1 MDKSTTGKLAEVLS
15 TIDNTQDMEKFM
27 EQPKVTDSF
36 KTFPEY
42 YRSLPKVKETTD
54 SALIELSGIERSYY
68 YQIMKGKR
76 HPSRDKILRLCIGAG
91 LTLRETTR
99 ALELSENAPLYPK
112 SRRDIII
119 TVAINQSATVIDT
132 NLLLFEYG
140 EKALE

>member
-1 MDKSTTGKLAEVLS
+1 MDKSTTGKLAEVLA

-42 YRSLPKVKETTD
+42 YRSLPRVKETTD

-76 HPSRDKILRLCIGAG
+76 HPSRGKILRLCIGAG

-119 TVAINQSATVIDT
+119 TVAINQSTTVIDT

>member
-1 MDKSTTGKLAEVLS
+1 MDKSTTGKLAEVLA

-42 YRSLPKVKETTD
+42 YRSLPRVKETTD

-76 HPSRDKILRLCIGAG
+76 HPSRERLCIGAG

>member
-1 MDKSTTGKLAEVLS
+1 MLPAIDKGDYLVIHDTGAHGYAMGYNYNGKLKSAELLLKEDGSVEL
-15 TIDNTQDMEKFM
+15 IR
-27 EQPKVTDSF
+27 
-36 KTFPEY
+36 
-42 YRSLPKVKETTD
+42 RSSL
-54 SALIELSGIERSYY
+54 ERSYY

>member
-1 MDKSTTGKLAEVLS
+1 MDKSTTGKLAEVLA

-42 YRSLPKVKETTD
+42 YRSLPRVKETTD
-54 SALIELSGIERSYY
+54 STLIELSGIERSYY

>member
-15 TIDNTQDMEKFM
+15 TIDNTKDMEKFM

-42 YRSLPKVKETTD
+42 FRSLSKVQETTD
-54 SALIELSGIERSYY
+54 TALIEQSGIERSYY

-76 HPSRDKILRLCIGAG
+76 HPGRDKILRLCIGAG
-91 LTLRETTR
+91 LSLRETTR

-119 TVAINQSATVIDT
+119 TVAINQSASVIDT

-140 EKALE
+140 EKPLE

>member
-1 MDKSTTGKLAEVLS
+1 MDKSTTGKLAEVLA

-99 ALELSENAPLYPK
+99 ALELSENAPLSPK

-119 TVAINQSATVIDT
+119 TVAINQSTTVIDT

>member
-15 TIDNTQDMEKFM
+15 TIDNTKDMEKFM

-42 YRSLPKVKETTD
+42 FRSLPKVQETTD
-54 SALIELSGIERSYY
+54 TALIEQSGIERSYY

-132 NLLLFEYG
+132 NLLLYEYG

>member
-1 MDKSTTGKLAEVLS
+1 MDKSTTGKLAEVLA

-27 EQPKVTDSF
+27 EQLKVTDSF

-42 YRSLPKVKETTD
+42 YRSLSRVKETTD

>member
-1 MDKSTTGKLAEVLS
+1 MDKSTTGKLAEVLA

-42 YRSLPKVKETTD
+42 YRSLPRVKETTD

-76 HPSRDKILRLCIGAG
+76 HPSREILRLCIGAG

>member
-1 MDKSTTGKLAEVLS
+1 MDKSTTGKLAEVLA

-54 SALIELSGIERSYY
+54 SNLIELSGIERSYY

>member
-1 MDKSTTGKLAEVLS
+1 MDKSTTGKLAEVLA

-42 YRSLPKVKETTD
+42 YRSLPRVKETTD

>member
-1 MDKSTTGKLAEVLS
+1 MDKSTTGKLAEVLA

-76 HPSRDKILRLCIGAG
+76 HPSRDTILRLCIGAG

>member
-1 MDKSTTGKLAEVLS
+1 MDKSTTGKLAEVLA

-27 EQPKVTDSF
+27 EQPKVTNSF

-42 YRSLPKVKETTD
+42 YRSLPRVKETTD

>member
-1 MDKSTTGKLAEVLS
+1 MDKSTTGKLAEVLA

-42 YRSLPKVKETTD
+42 YRSLSRVKETTD

-132 NLLLFEYG
+132 NLLLFDYG

>member
-1 MDKSTTGKLAEVLS
+1 MDKSTTGKLAEVLA

-42 YRSLPKVKETTD
+42 YRSLPRVKGTTD

-119 TVAINQSATVIDT
+119 TVAINQSTTVIDT

>member
-1 MDKSTTGKLAEVLS
+1 MDKSTTGKLAEVLA

-42 YRSLPKVKETTD
+42 YRSLPRVKETMD
-54 SALIELSGIERSYY
+54 STLIELSGIERSYY

>member
-1 MDKSTTGKLAEVLS
+1 MDKSTTGKLAEVLA

-42 YRSLPKVKETTD
+42 YRSLSRVKETTD
-54 SALIELSGIERSYY
+54 SALIELSGIERYYY

>member
-1 MDKSTTGKLAEVLS
+1 MDKSTTGKLAEVLA

-42 YRSLPKVKETTD
+42 YRSLPRVKETTD

-91 LTLRETTR
+91 RTLRETTR

-119 TVAINQSATVIDT
+119 TVAINQSTTVIDT

>member
-1 MDKSTTGKLAEVLS
+1 
-15 TIDNTQDMEKFM
+15 M

-42 YRSLPKVKETTD
+42 FRSLPKVQETTD
-54 SALIELSGIERSYY
+54 TALIEQSGIERSYY

-132 NLLLFEYG
+132 NLLLYEYG

>member
-1 MDKSTTGKLAEVLS
+1 MDKSTTGKLAEVLA

-42 YRSLPKVKETTD
+42 YRSLPRVKETAD

-119 TVAINQSATVIDT
+119 TVAINQSTTVIDT

>member
-1 MDKSTTGKLAEVLS
+1 MDKSTTGKLAEVLA

-54 SALIELSGIERSYY
+54 SALIDLSGIERSYY

>member
-1 MDKSTTGKLAEVLS
+1 MDKSTTGKLAEVLAP
-15 TIDNTQDMEKFM
+15 IDNTQDMEKFM

>member
-1 MDKSTTGKLAEVLS
+1 MDKSTTGKLAEVLA

-42 YRSLPKVKETTD
+42 YRSLPRVKETTD

-132 NLLLFEYG
+132 NLLLYEYG

>member
-1 MDKSTTGKLAEVLS
+1 MDKSTTGKLAEVLA

-42 YRSLPKVKETTD
+42 YRSLPRVKETAD
-54 SALIELSGIERSYY
+54 STLIELSGIERSYY

-119 TVAINQSATVIDT
+119 TVAINQSTTVIDT

>member
-1 MDKSTTGKLAEVLS
+1 MDKSTTGKLAEVLA

-42 YRSLPKVKETTD
+42 YRSLPRVKETTD

-119 TVAINQSATVIDT
+119 TVAINQSTTVIYT